1 MTMRF
6 HTTMQM
12 TTRMTT
18 RMTTGMT
25 THMHMTMHTI
35 TRIRIRM
42 FTQWFKFIRSLPNS
56 QLHRSMVMTTIT
68 IMPTLTNTPT
78 HEYR

>member
-1 MTMRF
+1 MTMPF
-6 HTTMQM
+6 LTTMQ
-12 TTRMTT
+12 
-18 RMTTGMT
+18 MTTGMT

-35 TRIRIRM
+35 TRIRM